1 MKTYDPKQVVLIVG
15 GRQITGF
22 AADSFINV
30 ARNSDA
36 FTMQVGIDGEGTR
49 SKSNDKSG
57 TITFSL
63 MQSAKDNEYLSS
75 LALADELDNSG
86 LVPAMVKDVNGTTL
100 NVAEQ
105 AYIQKVPDQEFN
117 REATGREY
125 ILATDNLQI
134 FVGGN

>member
-22 AADSFINV
+22 AADTFITV

-36 FTMQVGIDGEGTR
+36 FTMQVGVDGEGTR

-57 TITFSL
+57 TFTFSL
-63 MQSAKDNEYLSS
+63 MQTAKDNEYLSS

-86 LVPAMVKDVNGTTL
+86 VVPVMVKDVNGSSL
-100 NVAEQ
+100 ELAEQ
-105 AYIQKVPDQEFN
+105 AYIQKMPDSEFN
-117 REATGREY
+117 REATGREW
-125 ILATDNLQI
+125 ILATDALQK